1 MTTPTLPRTPRR
13 ATRIAAASV
22 LTVSLGAGLM
32 ACGQGAQPG
41 PDVKVANTATAQAKQ
56 AAQAMQRSK
65 PTGLKIE
72 SAGVDATSMLD
83 LTTDSTGELQVPPA
97 DKAELPGW
105 WQDGPTPGEKG
116 ASVLVAHYD
125 TAKGPALMKN
135 VKDIK
140 IGDAVEVKRADGTT
154 AHFKVRE
161 IEQVN
166 KKDFPTNKVY
176 GETNR
181 AELRILTCG
190 GGLKDGHRTDN
201 IILYADLV
209 Q

>member
-1 MTTPTLPRTPRR
+1 MTTPTLTRTRR
-13 ATRIAAASV
+13 TTRITAATA

-32 ACGQGAQPG
+32 ACGQSAQPG
-41 PDVKVANTATAQAKQ
+41 PDVKVANTATTQAKQ
-56 AAQAMQRSK
+56 AAQPLQRSK
-65 PTGLKIE
+65 PAGLKIP
-72 SAGVDATSMLD
+72 SAGVDAKSMLD
-83 LTTDSTGELQVPPA
+83 LTTDANGELEVPSVEQA
-97 DKAELPGW
+97 GLPGW
-105 WQDGPTPGEKG
+105 WKDGPAPGEKG

-135 VKDIK
+135 VKDVK
-140 IGDAVEVKRADGTT
+140 VGDAVDVPRADGST

-161 IEQVN
+161 IQQVN
-166 KKDFPTNKVY
+166 KKDFPTHKVY
-176 GETNR
+176 GETQR

-209 Q
+209 P